1 MSEGVLPSIER
12 WWPHIDIEF
21 KHEILA
27 DLNTPLSESAL
38 AQLYGLCGEP
48 AATGSVTLTEREKS
62 YILTQ
67 TEFVD

>member
-1 MSEGVLPSIER
+1 MSEGVLPPVER
-12 WWPHIDIEF
+12 WWPYIDIEF

-27 DLNTPLSESAL
+27 DLDTPLSEAAL
-38 AQLYGLCGEP
+38 AQLSRLCGEP

-62 YILTQ
+62 FILTQ